1 MGAKKGI
8 MAGKMLLGKK
18 AGQSSP
24 NLDAAGEP
32 NATGYRGEGPV
43 PKQFKQRRGLF
54 GLATRQN
61 KGNRSLLG

>member
-1 MGAKKGI
+1 MSATQGA
-8 MAGKMLLGKK
+8 MAAKMLRGQK

-24 NLDAAGEP
+24 NLDAAGNP

-61 KGNRSLLG
+61 KSNRSLLG

>member
-1 MGAKKGI
+1 MSATEGA
-8 MAGKMLLGKK
+8 MAARMLRGKK
-18 AGQSSP
+18 SGQSSP
-24 NLDAAGEP
+24 NLDAAGNP

-61 KGNRSLLG
+61 KSNRSLLG

>member
-1 MGAKKGI
+1 MSAAPMARKLFKGR
-8 MAGKMLLGKK
+8 KS
-18 AGQSSP
+18 GQSSP

>member
-1 MGAKKGI
+1 MSAKEGM

-18 AGQSSP
+18 SGQSSP
-24 NLDAAGEP
+24 NLDAAGNP

-61 KGNRSLLG
+61 KSNRSLLG

>member
-1 MGAKKGI
+1 MSAAP
-8 MAGKMLLGKK
+8 MARKMFGKRDE
-18 AGQSSP
+18 GQSSP
-24 NLDAAGEP
+24 NLDAAGNP
-32 NATGYRGEGPV
+32 NAIGYRGEGPV